1 VTIVVLLGGAWA
13 AAVAAPFVVR
23 AGAVGGRAR
32 ATALRPVRPHPSTL
46 GVARG
51 WARSRRDRWSGWAVG
66 GGPIGRVLRAPFARA
81 RRREHERAVERAIP
95 LALDVLT
102 MAARAGYTP
111 RLALAATARWSPP
124 AVGAVFATVETRCR
138 LGASLAAALDDV
150 GHSEPVLRDVT
161 DALAVAERSGA
172 PVADLL
178 ARLADDARVSL
189 RRRSEAHARRVPV
202 RLLFPLVFLV
212 LPAFGLL
219 TVVPA
224 LAAGLRSS

>member
-1 VTIVVLLGGAWA
+1 VRIGVLFGCAWGVA
-13 AAVAAPFVVR
+13 LAAPVLVR
-23 AGAVGGRAR
+23 AGSADVRAR
-32 ATALRPVRPHPSTL
+32 ATGLRS
-46 GVARG
+46 
-51 WARSRRDRWSGWAVG
+51 ARSRPRTRGLQRSRARSRVSAWIAWSGRIG
-66 GGPIGRVLRAPFARA
+66 RIGRVLRTPFARA
-81 RRREHERAVERAIP
+81 RRREHTRAVERAVP

-111 RLALAATARWSPP
+111 RLALDASARWSPP
-124 AVGAVFATVETRCR
+124 EVGSVFTTVETRCR
-138 LGASLAAALDDV
+138 LGASLAEALDDV
-150 GHSEPVLRDVT
+150 GRDEPVLRDVT

-172 PVADLL
+172 PIADLL
-178 ARLADDARVSL
+178 ARLADDARIGL

-224 LAAGLRSS
+224 LAAGLRNS